1 MAIKKKIDRE
11 NLRGMGDRTVR
22 LWVMLFITC
31 MIFAFWLIS
40 FDEMIKA
47 FIGIAII
54 NGWFFTI
61 LYLHLQGK
69 ILFLDDLEAMEAEVA
84 EEEAASEKEKSD
96 EGSETGMDGNTCDP
110 QKGAC

>member
-11 NLRGMGDRTVR
+11 NLRGMEDRTVR

-69 ILFLDDLEAMEAEVA
+69 ILFLDDLEAMEAE
-84 EEEAASEKEKSD
+84 EEEAASEKSD
-96 EGSETGMDGNTCDP
+96 EGSEMPMDRSTCDP